1 MKNNL
6 FGKRTEAIS
15 IKIKAGHKFLKS
27 KSRAEL
33 LGYVGKTIDLP
44 TTEDFDNSFIQNSS
58 RKSDD
63 HFLTGLGLFFITE
76 KGKVIL
82 DCTAGHYQMPWGY
95 SSDIIDNAIINA
107 VKEGITWDCHSD
119 IPGNPLKA
127 LARELVSIANG
138 FNGLD
143 DPRLDDIVE
152 ADGVLNRAI
161 VSTCTGTVA
170 CAAAFRMAYIHYE
183 NNYSEFGAPVFIT
196 WENNYHGTDTFAQAM
211 RGMWPGL
218 FGKDGVEF
226 VQLEPNNLEQVKD
239 TFEKYGKR
247 IACFFYEPVMMNN
260 EALLIKDETVKL
272 MRKLTTEVDAMLVVD
287 EIQSCFFVPELMM
300 FRQYGVVPDAV
311 IVGKGMTGG
320 VHGQSAAVFRKKFD
334 NLAQFDALST
344 NGNAPMAA
352 VSALT
357 CINAIKENREHLI
370 EMQDLYFNELKK
382 VASEFPE
389 LAEKAM
395 GRGLLGGF
403 KFKEREKAI
412 EARELL
418 LKEGLWVR
426 VHAYKKHHRTL
437 LMKFALI
444 IEPEII
450 DFFFNKVRNVFKK
463 L

>member
-6 FGKRTEAIS
+6 FGKRTEVLS
-15 IKIKAGHKFLKS
+15 QKVKFGHKFLKE
-27 KSRAEL
+27 KSPAEL
-33 LGYVGKTIDLP
+33 LEYVGKTIDLP
-44 TTEDFDNSFIQNSS
+44 VAKSFDNSFIQKSS
-58 RKSDD
+58 RKSND

-95 SSDIIDNAIINA
+95 SSDIINNAIINA
-107 VKEGITWDCHSD
+107 MENGITWDCHSD

-127 LARELVSIANG
+127 LARELVSIVNG
-138 FNGLD
+138 FDGLD

-152 ADGVLNRAI
+152 ADNCLNRAI

-170 CAAAFRMAYIHYE
+170 CAAAFRMAYVHYK
-183 NNYSEFGAPVFIT
+183 NNYSELGAPVFIT
-196 WENNYHGTDTFAQAM
+196 WQNNYHGTDTFAQAM
-211 RGMWPGL
+211 RGMWPEL
-218 FGKDGVEF
+218 FSKDGVEF
-226 VQLEPNNLEQVKD
+226 VQLEPNNLEQVKN

-247 IACFFYEPVMMNN
+247 IACFFFEPVMMNN
-260 EALLIKDETVKL
+260 EALLINDETVKL
-272 MRKLTTEVDAMLVVD
+272 MRKLTTEADAMLIVD

-352 VSALT
+352 VSALA
-357 CINAIKENREHLI
+357 CINAIKEKREHLI

-389 LAEKAM
+389 LVEKAM
-395 GRGLLGGF
+395 GRGLLSGF
-403 KFKEREKAI
+403 KFKDREKAI

-426 VHAYKKHHRTL
+426 VHAYKEHHRTL

-444 IEPEII
+444 VELEII
-450 DFFFNKVRNVFKK
+450 DFFFNKVRDTFKK